1 MKNSS
6 AVIKWFKNIQN
17 KNNCSFIVFHIE
29 NVYLSISL
37 TFFNNAILSKKNC
50 DIPDNNILI
59 TMHARYTVL
68 SSNEK
73 WVKKDSEENFN
84 VPINY
89 NDWLK
94 IFELIGTYL
103 LYKINNVFIV
113 ER

>member
-1 MKNSS
+1 
-6 AVIKWFKNIQN
+6 
-17 KNNCSFIVFHIE
+17 
-29 NVYLSISL
+29 
-37 TFFNNAILSKKNC
+37 
-50 DIPDNNILI
+50 
-59 TMHARYTVL
+59 MHARYTVL

-89 NDWLK
+89 NDWFK